1 MKKVLIFAGTTEG
14 RRLSECLADAGIL
27 HTVCVAT
34 EYGEL
39 VLKPHPLAKI
49 HRGRMDRE
57 EIGRYIREGDYLAV
71 VDATHPYAGEV
82 TENIRE
88 SMRDMD
94 IPYLRLKR
102 ETELIYDYEKL
113 TFFQSHEACAKALE
127 QVEGNLLLTTGSKEL
142 SAYCASGVL
151 TDRLYVRV
159 LPGVESIL
167 LCSEHGIQGRQ
178 ILALQGPFTTQMNA
192 AIIQQYQIQCLVTKM
207 SGKNGGYQEKL
218 EAAKQAGIPVFV
230 VGQPEKEEGYSYR
243 EVCRRLSVI
252 CGQEIGSTCQYEIVL
267 AGAGMGSRET
277 LTGEVC
283 QAVEHADILLGAG
296 RLIGEYQ
303 PRLEKKAY
311 YTADQIIP
319 YLEAL
324 QRAEEDAQTRKVVVL
339 FSGDSGFYSGCQALY
354 RRLQSEIT
362 EGRLHGTV
370 RILPGISS
378 VAYLAAC
385 LGESYQDA
393 SLYSMHGKELPNLA
407 EKSRYQEKLF
417 LLVSGAGDMHKI
429 GRALL
434 EAGLGECR
442 ISAGYRLSYPD
453 QKLLTLSPEECLELK
468 EEGLYTCMIRNPHPQ
483 RKEVSGTRADSEFL
497 RGKVPMTKEEVRQI
511 SISKLRL
518 HHKAVVYDV
527 GSGTGSV
534 AVQIAGLSDDITV
547 YAIEKKEEAAS
558 LTEKNREQFRLENIK
573 VIRGEAP
580 VCFAGL
586 PAATHAFIGGS
597 GGNMKRI
604 LTALYEMN
612 PCMRIVINAVS
623 METICELQEVL
634 GEYPVKNEEILQLQV
649 SRIRKTG
656 SYHLMQAE
664 NPVWICSFE
673 FGKGRVEEENET

>member
-14 RRLSECLADAGIL
+14 RRLSECLSDAGIT

-57 EIGRYIREGDYLAV
+57 EIGRYIREGDYQVV

-88 SMRDMD
+88 AMREMD

-102 ETELIYDYEKL
+102 ETEITSDYEKL
-113 TFFQSHEACAKALE
+113 TFFQSYEACAKALE
-127 QVEGNLLLTTGSKEL
+127 QIEGNLLLTTGSKEL
-142 SAYCASGVL
+142 QTYCASGVL
-151 TDRLYVRV
+151 VNRLYVRV

-167 LCSEHGIQGRQ
+167 MCSEHGIQGRQ

-207 SGKNGGYQEKL
+207 SGKNGGCQEKL
-218 EAAKQAGIPVFV
+218 EAARQAGIPVFV
-230 VGQPEKEEGYSYR
+230 VGRPEKEEGYSYK
-243 EVCRRLSVI
+243 EICRKLSAI
-252 CGQEIGSTCQYEIVL
+252 CGQEIGNTGRYEIVL

-283 QAVEHADILLGAG
+283 RAIEHADILLGAE
-296 RLIGEYQ
+296 RLIEEYQ
-303 PRLEKKAY
+303 PRVEKKAY
-311 YTADQIIP
+311 YTADKIIP

-324 QRAEEDAQTRKVVVL
+324 QREEEDAEIRKVVVL

-354 RRLQSEIT
+354 RRIQSET
-362 EGRLHGTV
+362 AEGRLKATV

-407 EKSRYQEKLF
+407 EKSRYKEKIF

-434 EAGLGECR
+434 EAGLGDCR

-453 QKLLTLSPEECLELK
+453 QKILTLSPEECLELK
-468 EEGLYTCMIRNPHPQ
+468 EEGLYTCMIRNPHPGL
-483 RKEVSGTRADSEFL
+483 KGVSGTRADSEFI

-511 SISKLRL
+511 SISKLGL

-534 AVQIAGLSDDITV
+534 AVQIAGLSDDIRV

-580 VCFAGL
+580 ACFAGL
-586 PAATHAFIGGS
+586 PAPTHAFIGGS
-597 GGNMKRI
+597 SGNMKHI

-623 METICELQEVL
+623 METICELKEVL
-634 GEYPVKNEEILQLQV
+634 GEYPVKKEEILQLQV
-649 SRIRKTG
+649 SRIRETG

-673 FGKGRVEEENET
+673 FGKGRVEENET